1 MTPQNLGKWVVIS
14 FLLLGGALV
23 AFLFIFQN
31 SRQEEALLTTGDGA
45 MLFAQTCA
53 ACHGERG
60 EGRRELGNP
69 LRGRAL
75 PLAYIKEVIRRG
87 RNKMPALPHIRGEAL
102 ESLAR
107 YVNGLR

>member
-1 MTPQNLGKWVVIS
+1 MGKWVVAS
-14 FLLLGGALV
+14 FLVFGGALV
-23 AFLFIFQN
+23 VLLLIFQN
-31 SRQEEALLTTGDGA
+31 PRQEEAILTTGDGLA
-45 MLFAQTCA
+45 IYSQTCA

-75 PLAYIKEVIRRG
+75 PPAYIKEVVRRG

-102 ESLAR
+102 ENVAR

>member
-1 MTPQNLGKWVVIS
+1 MGKWVVAS
-14 FLLLGGALV
+14 FLVLGGALV
-23 AFLFIFQN
+23 VFLFIFQN
-31 SRQEEALLTTGDGA
+31 PKQEETIITTGEGA
-45 MLFAQTCA
+45 AVYAQTCA

-87 RNKMPALPHIRGEAL
+87 RNRMPALPHIRGEAL
-102 ESLAR
+102 ENVSR
-107 YVNGLR
+107 YVNRLP

>member
-1 MTPQNLGKWVVIS
+1 MGKWVAAS
-14 FLLLGGALV
+14 FLVLGGALV
-23 AFLFIFQN
+23 VFLFIFRN
-31 SRQEEALLTTGDGA
+31 PKQEEALLTTGEGA
-45 MLFAQTCA
+45 VIFAQTCA

-87 RNKMPALPHIRGEAL
+87 RNRMPALPHIRGEAL
-102 ESLAR
+102 ENVAR
-107 YVNGLR
+107 YVNRLP